1 MKVHLRGINQ
11 ECLYFVEETPIN
23 PAEGL
28 PSRGHKIIFGERKY
42 LVMDVVWFLDKN
54 SIILEVK
61 EL

>member
-11 ECLYFVEETPIN
+11 DYLYFVEEAPIN

-28 PSRGHKIIFGERKY
+28 PSKGHKIIFDGRKY
-42 LVMDVVWFLDKN
+42 LVIDVVWFIDKN

-61 EL
+61 EI